1 MQKLMTL
8 VFAMFMSFAL
18 LAPDAEAAKRFGG
31 GSSLGKSYSAPKQT
45 APTSRDSASS
55 GTSTQQKAAT
65 APTAAP
71 KKPGMGGLL
80 GGLLA
85 GGLLGALF
93 FGGAFDGIQFMD
105 ILLIGLLAFMAFK
118 LFGMFRRHQQGAAP
132 AYAGQGQG
140 QAQTG
145 SPLEPVQPEPMAR
158 TQQPEPAFSPA
169 QGFGAG
175 LGAAAFETPSWFNL
189 DAFLEGAKGHF
200 IKLQKAWDG
209 QDWDE
214 IRSYVSPELL
224 LELQRERAKNGKQ
237 HTEVV
242 SVMAELAN
250 FIDQGNQVVA
260 SLNFY
265 GWLKEDS
272 DQTTEFNEVW
282 HLTRD
287 MSVPNADWV
296 IVGIEQP

>member
-1 MQKLMTL
+1 MQKLIML
-8 VFAMFMSFAL
+8 VFTAFLSFAFM
-18 LAPDAEAAKRFGG
+18 APEADAGKRFGG
-31 GSSLGKSYSAPKQT
+31 GSSIGKSFSTPKKT
-45 APTSRDSASS
+45 APTSQDSVSS
-55 GTSTQQKAAT
+55 TNTTQQKAAT
-65 APTAAP
+65 TPTTAT

-93 FGGAFDGIQFMD
+93 FGGAFEGIQFMD
-105 ILLIGLLAFMAFK
+105 ILLIGLIAFMAFK
-118 LFGMFRRHQQGAAP
+118 LFGMFRRQQQAP
-132 AYAGQGQG
+132 AYAGHGQPQSRG
-140 QAQTG
+140 PFEQ
-145 SPLEPVQPEPMAR
+145 PQPEPMAR
-158 TQQPEPAFSPA
+158 TAQPEPGFSPA
-169 QGFGAG
+169 SGFGAG
-175 LGAAAFETPSWFNL
+175 LGEEAFQTPSWFKRE
-189 DAFLEGAKGHF
+189 AFLEGAKGHF
-200 IKLQKAWDG
+200 VKLQKAWDM
-209 QDWDE
+209 QNWDE
-214 IRSYVSPELL
+214 IRTYVSPELL
-224 LELQRERAKNGKQ
+224 LELQRERASNGEQ

-272 DQTTEFNEVW
+272 EQTTEFNEVW

>member
-1 MQKLMTL
+1 MQKLIML
-8 VFAMFMSFAL
+8 VFTAFLSFAFVV
-18 LAPDAEAAKRFGG
+18 PDADAGKRFGG
-31 GSSLGKSYSAPKQT
+31 GSSIGKSFSTPKKT
-45 APTSRDSASS
+45 SPTSQDSASAT
-55 GTSTQQKAAT
+55 GTTAQKSAA
-65 APTAAP
+65 APTAAA

-93 FGGAFDGIQFMD
+93 FGGAFEGIQFMD

-118 LFGMFRRHQQGAAP
+118 LFGMFRRQQPAP

-140 QAQTG
+140 AAQARN
-145 SPLEPVQPEPMAR
+145 PFEPAQPEPMAR
-158 TQQPEPAFSPA
+158 SSEPQPAFSPA
-169 QGFGAG
+169 AGFGAG
-175 LGAAAFETPSWFNL
+175 LGAKAFETPSWFNAE
-189 DAFLEGAKGHF
+189 AFLEGAKGHF
-200 IKLQKAWDG
+200 VTLQNAWDL
-209 QDWDE
+209 QDWDQ

-224 LELQRERAKNGKQ
+224 VELQRERARNGDQ
-237 HTEVV
+237 RTEVV

-287 MSVPNADWV
+287 MSVPDADWI

>member
-8 VFAMFMSFAL
+8 VFAVFLSFGL
-18 LAPDAEAAKRFGG
+18 LVPDADAGKRFGG
-31 GSSLGKSYSAPKQT
+31 GSSLGKSFSMPKKT
-45 APTSRDSASS
+45 APTSGDSA
-55 GTSTQQKAAT
+55 TSTTTTQQKATT
-65 APTAAP
+65 APTTT

-93 FGGAFDGIQFMD
+93 FGGAFEGIQFMD

-118 LFGMFRRHQQGAAP
+118 LFGMFRRQQAP
-132 AYAGQGQG
+132 AHAYAAQG
-140 QAQTG
+140 QAQARN
-145 SPLEPVQPEPMAR
+145 PFEPAQPEPMAR
-158 TQQPEPAFSPA
+158 AQQPEPGFSPA

-189 DAFLEGAKGHF
+189 EAFLEGAKGHF
-200 IKLQKAWDG
+200 VKLQKAWDL

-224 LELQRERAKNGKQ
+224 VELQRERAKNGAQ

-282 HLTRD
+282 HLSRD